1 MGPVGLGE
9 VADKARKGKQERGRK
24 KYIGDE
30 TKMRQRRS
38 GLRERRGRMTE
49 DVETGELRGG
59 GQGDRRGPGRGAE
72 DRHGENMRG
81 TRIRAAAKGK
91 VEGGGTCRE
100 PSPGSCCVC
109 SGWTGGPEASGSPG
123 SPTCP
128 VLGTQLSACG
138 TWTACPTRQHH

>member
-38 GLRERRGRMTE
+38 GLRERRGRTTE

-59 GQGDRRGPGRGAE
+59 GHIFQGIPAHSSRYNGHSSLIHLFQSISEKAMVPHSSTLAWKILWIEEPGR
-72 DRHGENMRG
+72 
-81 TRIRAAAKGK
+81 
-91 VEGGGTCRE
+91 
-100 PSPGSCCVC
+100 
-109 SGWTGGPEASGSPG
+109 
-123 SPTCP
+123 
-128 VLGTQLSACG
+128 L
-138 TWTACPTRQHH
+138 